1 MIAML
6 DIAKIK
12 STQGVQ
18 CAQTSKIPMLSRI
31 WFLNLKVD
39 GLPLE
44 FNFYEHHAC
53 FFTPLENY

>member
-1 MIAML
+1 ML

-44 FNFYEHHAC
+44 FNFYEDHAC
-53 FFTPLENY
+53 FLL